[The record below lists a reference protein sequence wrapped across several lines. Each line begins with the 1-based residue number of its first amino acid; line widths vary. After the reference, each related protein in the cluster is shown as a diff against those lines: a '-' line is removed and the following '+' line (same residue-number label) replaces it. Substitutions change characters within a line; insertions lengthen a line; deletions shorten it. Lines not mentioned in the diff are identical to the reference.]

1 MIVQQCKQLLQQLI
15 DVTAK
20 LSNEAYAQ
28 KIPLLGSASVGSH
41 TRHIIEFVQEMLKGY
56 RLECI
61 NYDVRKRDITLEAD
75 VEAMHIVIQQI
86 IDTLPVAD
94 KKIQLRTNYNIN
106 DNEAVVT
113 VTSYQRELI
122 YNIEHIIHHMALMR
136 VALEHYFKIEVPADF
151 GIAPST
157 LRYQYECVQ

>member
-28 KIPLLGSASVGSH
+28 KIPLLGGASVGSH

-61 NYDVRKRDITLEAD
+61 NYDVRKEYA
-75 VEAMHIVIQQI
+75 
-86 IDTLPVAD
+86 
-94 KKIQLRTNYNIN
+94 
-106 DNEAVVT
+106 
-113 VTSYQRELI
+113 LI
-122 YNIEHIIHHMALMR
+122 YHLQILIKSMPPKKE
-136 VALEHYFKIEVPADF
+136 P
-151 GIAPST
+151 
-157 LRYQYECVQ
+157 